1 MTLKARLSPL
11 VRRTSWTDKAFA
23 ILLILYAF
31 WYLVW
36 PDSAFLIGIPLFLVG
51 AWALIRL
58 TRFLLKRAIWRLR
71 NRLVLCYI
79 LIGVVP
85 VVLVVVLAGIGIWLM
100 AGHIAVYLVTSELNH
115 RVKAMDAPAA
125 GLLLLPPAE
134 REARFLWMAPYLQ
147 GFFPN
152 VEFYLGG
159 EREFRFPAG
168 TTIEPPPQGWGDIR
182 GLVLKQGR
190 IYVWSHASR
199 GKSETLLTAPLN
211 RESLDNLVPN
221 LGQVTLLIPRAF
233 NNTENGARQS
243 GNSRRPRISV
253 TSAPQEESEL
263 ARPERLPPPVN
274 QLDIVVS
281 WVTDVSIAYWDKPG
295 QTGTGIL
302 KVSTRPSAVLRT
314 LLIQKAELS
323 DVAQLLFISVAVAFL
338 IVELISLLIG
348 TSLTRSIT
356 GAVHKLYEGT
366 ARVRRGDFTHR
377 ISVRGED
384 QLADLGRSFNL
395 MTEDLERLLAVAKEK
410 ERLQSEIEIAREVQ
424 NQLFPRS
431 VPEAKTLRL
440 TARCNAARMVSGDY
454 YDYQLLTGTK
464 IALAFGDVAGKGISA
479 ALLMATV
486 QSSFRTQL
494 QACLEAEGP
503 GAHDNISTSKLV
515 SQLNQHL
522 YLHSALE
529 KFSTFY
535 FGVYDDS
542 TGILTYTNA
551 GHLPPILV
559 RDGQATRL
567 EVNGIV
573 VGAFPFAQYGEDCV
587 QLESGD
593 MLVCFTDGITEPE
606 NEYGEMFGEERLIE
620 VLLKNAERETGEM
633 IDAVIHAVNE
643 WTGSPE
649 LQDDMTLLVAK
660 RL

>member
-1 MTLKARLSPL
+1 MNLKARLSPL
-11 VRRTSWTDKAFA
+11 VRRATWTEKAFA
-23 ILLILYAF
+23 ILLTLYAV
-31 WYLVW
+31 WYLAW

-51 AWALIRL
+51 AWLMVRAVNY
-58 TRFLLKRAIWRLR
+58 LLKKAIWRLR

-85 VVLVVVLAGIGIWLM
+85 VVLVVVLAGIGVWLM
-100 AGHIAVYLVTSELNH
+100 AGQIAVYLVISELNH
-115 RVKAMDAPAA
+115 RIEAMDAPAA

-134 REARFLWMAPYLQ
+134 REARFRWMAPYLQ
-147 GFFPN
+147 GLFPN

-159 EREFRFPAG
+159 EQEFRFPAESA
-168 TTIEPPPQGWGDIR
+168 IEPPPRGWGNIR

-190 IYVWSHASR
+190 IYAWSHARR
-199 GKSETLLTAPLN
+199 GKSETLLTASLN

-221 LGQVTLLIPRAF
+221 LGQVTLLIPRALS
-233 NNTENGARQS
+233 TADSSARPS
-243 GNSRRPRISV
+243 GTARRARTPAM
-253 TSAPQEESEL
+253 SAPQEEGDL
-263 ARPERLPPPVN
+263 ARPEPFPPPVN
-274 QLDIVVS
+274 RLDIAVS
-281 WVTDVSIAYWDKPG
+281 WVTDVAIAYWDKPG
-295 QTGTGIL
+295 QTATGIL

-314 LLIQKAELS
+314 VLIQKAVLS
-323 DVAQLLFISVAVAFL
+323 GTAQLLFISVAVAFL
-338 IVELISLLIG
+338 IVELISLIIG

-356 GAVHKLYEGT
+356 GAVHNIYEGT
-366 ARVRRGDFTHR
+366 ARVRRGDFKHR

-431 VPEAKTLRL
+431 VPESKSLRL

-454 YDYQLLTGTK
+454 YDYQPFDGR

-486 QSSFRTQL
+486 QSSFRTQIHACL
-494 QACLEAEGP
+494 QAAD
-503 GAHDNISTSKLV
+503 ARDNTSTSRLV

-522 YLHSALE
+522 HAHSAPE
-529 KFSTFY
+529 KFATFY
-535 FGVYDDS
+535 FGIYDDS
-542 TGILTYTNA
+542 TGVLSYTNA

-559 RDGQATRL
+559 RGGQATRL
-567 EVNGIV
+567 EVNGMV
-573 VGAFPFAQYGEDCV
+573 VGAFPFAQYGEDRL

-593 MLVCFTDGITEPE
+593 MLVCYTDGVTEPE
-606 NEYGEMFGEERLIE
+606 NEYGEMFGEERLVD
-620 VLLKNAERETGEM
+620 VLLKNSARETGEM

-649 LQDDMTLLVAK
+649 LQDDMTLLVAR